1 MQYGYA
7 LAAAVELSLTD
18 SSVKIRLAAVH
29 GLTPVGSVPWCRH
42 ELNTK
47 TAGNNPGCCIC
58 WTPQPLLSLRL
69 LMEMNA

>member
-29 GLTPVGSVPWCRH
+29 GLTPVGSVPG
-42 ELNTK
+42 
-47 TAGNNPGCCIC
+47 AV
-58 WTPQPLLSLRL
+58 
-69 LMEMNA
+69 MN